1 MGWKHYQPGRVKRRQ
16 NVKTAFT
23 FIRTLTTVHDRSLE
37 MLDAVTLSIQHK
49 LSKIG
54 LKLDLARK
62 AHK

>member
-1 MGWKHYQPGRVKRRQ
+1 MGWKHYQTGRVKRRQ

-23 FIRTLTTVHDRSLE
+23 FLRTLSLE
-37 MLDAVTLSIQHK
+37 ILDAVTLSIQHK

-62 AHK
+62 AHS